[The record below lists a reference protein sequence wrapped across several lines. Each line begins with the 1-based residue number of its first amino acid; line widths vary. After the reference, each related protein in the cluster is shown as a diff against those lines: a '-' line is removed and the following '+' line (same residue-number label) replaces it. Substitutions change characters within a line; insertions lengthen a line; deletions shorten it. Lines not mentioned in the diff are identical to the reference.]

1 MDNRFETFTTLV
13 NRINRS
19 IRRIKIQEMADY
31 GLRSTHISC
40 LYYLYISNGL
50 TATELCERC
59 EEDKAAISRA
69 LEYLETAGYLTCEAQ
84 GGKRYR
90 SLLLLTDKGQEV
102 GQIIAVKI
110 GGVLDVIG
118 QELSDEERQT
128 FYRSLFII
136 SERLEQLAQDNE
148 KREV

>member
-90 SLLLLTDKGQEV
+90 NLLLLTDKGQEV
-102 GQIIAVKI
+102 GRIIAEKI